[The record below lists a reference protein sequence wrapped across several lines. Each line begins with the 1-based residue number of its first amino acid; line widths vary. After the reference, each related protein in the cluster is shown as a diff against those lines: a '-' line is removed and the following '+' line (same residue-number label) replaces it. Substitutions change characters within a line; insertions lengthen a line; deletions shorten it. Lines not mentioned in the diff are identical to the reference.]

1 MAPQL
6 KKYRDGRGLQ
16 CCGEIAVMRK
26 APSTAMTR
34 TSAALQNDRKPP
46 SAHRRRGAAPRYAMV
61 ADALVAEIERGTYAV
76 GDLLPGELEIA
87 ERYGLSRHTTREAL
101 RRLEEMGLITRRPG
115 IGTIVKA
122 RATES
127 HYTAVIAD
135 PGDLI
140 HHTKHTRLQVLAEE
154 WVKVDGELSDILE
167 GAEGQRWLK
176 LTTLRFPSEG
186 KEPISYTQI
195 LLHPIYEVI
204 RERLGEPGAT
214 VVRLI
219 EELDGERVK
228 ELKQEVSCMAAS
240 AEVAALLGVR
250 AGDPVLNVV
259 RSYYGR
265 GDALLSVS
273 LNIYPQNRFKVT
285 TRWRLDSNPA

>member
-1 MAPQL
+1 M
-6 KKYRDGRGLQ
+6 K
-16 CCGEIAVMRK
+16 K
-26 APSTAMTR
+26 APSIAVARTA
-34 TSAALQNDRKPP
+34 APLQDRKRPA
-46 SAHRRRGAAPRYAMV
+46 AHRLRGAMPRYAMV
-61 ADALVAEIERGTYAV
+61 ADALVADIERGTYSV

-87 ERYGLSRHTTREAL
+87 QQYGLSRHTTREAL

-140 HHTKHTRLQVLAEE
+140 HHTKHTRLQVLDQE
-154 WVKVDGELSDILE
+154 WVKVDGELSEFLQ
-167 GAEGQRWLK
+167 GAKGKRWIK
-176 LTTLRFPSEG
+176 LTTLRFPSQS

-204 RERLGEPGAT
+204 CERLNEPGAT
-214 VVRLI
+214 VFGLI

-228 ELKQEVSCMAAS
+228 ELKQEVSCLAAS
-240 AEVAALLGVR
+240 AEVAALLGVS

-285 TRWRLDSNPA
+285 THWRLDSNPP